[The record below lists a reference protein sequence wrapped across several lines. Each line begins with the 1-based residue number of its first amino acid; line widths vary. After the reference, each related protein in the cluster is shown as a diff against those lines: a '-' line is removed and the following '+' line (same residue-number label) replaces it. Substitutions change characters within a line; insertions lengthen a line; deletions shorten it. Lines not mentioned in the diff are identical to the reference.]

1 VTSYRS
7 IPEEPRGLD
16 KLLRKEEHSIMTSH
30 GIPIEEVRAYSGLTS
45 AALRFYV
52 ALGLLPQPH
61 IQRKGRGTK
70 VWYPQEVIGLLTVIN
85 RMKRRGM
92 KLKEIAG
99 LIGQREVLEE
109 DQARATAS
117 SPMLSD
123 DMETII
129 CLGEQLRSR
138 RPDQELVT
146 AVYDT
151 EEREGQLFMVPV
163 KVVYVPKSG

>member
-1 VTSYRS
+1 MT
-7 IPEEPRGLD
+7 G
-16 KLLRKEEHSIMTSH
+16 EH
-30 GIPIEEVRAYSGLTS
+30 GVPIEEVRAYSSLSS

-52 ALGLLPQPH
+52 QLGLLPQPR

-92 KLKEIAG
+92 KLREIAR
-99 LIGQREVLEE
+99 LIGQREVVEGDEAKDL
-109 DQARATAS
+109 AS

-123 DMETII
+123 TVETVMHV
-129 CLGEQLRSR
+129 GEQLRGL
-138 RPDQELVT
+138 RPEQELVT

-163 KVVYVPKSG
+163 KVVYVPKQGE